1 MTLEQA
7 LTVARQDAHVVARVG
22 GTYKPEAVLALLDT
36 LVRAAHPFLAM
47 LSESDAMVRSGRKV
61 DYFRSRFA
69 AWEAQGYAEKRP
81 TGRYYRAF
89 VVPQRE
95 QRAA

>member
-7 LTVARQDAHVVARVG
+7 LATGRHEAHVVARVG
-22 GTYKPEAVLALLDT
+22 GTYKPEAVLALLDP
-36 LVRAAHPFLAM
+36 LERAAQPFLAM
-47 LSESDAMVRSGRKV
+47 LSEADAMVRSGRRV

-95 QRAA
+95 QRVA